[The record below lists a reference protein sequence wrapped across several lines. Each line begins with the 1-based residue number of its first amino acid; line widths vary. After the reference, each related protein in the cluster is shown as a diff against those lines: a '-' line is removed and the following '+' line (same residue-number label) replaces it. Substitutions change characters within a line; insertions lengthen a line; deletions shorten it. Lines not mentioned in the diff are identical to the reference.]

1 MADRPVGYCAP
12 KSMHGIPDMSVNPPL
27 ADTLFDPGT
36 LAGAVVYA
44 ALIFGL
50 AWLVVQLLRRSIDR
64 LIKGQARLVN
74 RTTLYF
80 IAQLGRVVVFV
91 LAIVLY
97 ANLIPALRA
106 IGVALLASVS
116 IASLVIGL
124 AAQNTLGNLIAG
136 ISLALYRPFEV
147 GDLVQVNSPGG
158 PEIGH
163 IESLTLG
170 YTVLRTYDNRRVIIP
185 NSVMGV
191 QVTINLTARDP
202 RKMAVIPFK
211 IGSGVDV
218 DQARSIMVELAQ
230 AHPLAQEVAGCP
242 VVSLAGGGAVL
253 SLRVWCRD
261 FNAAQ
266 QVQFDLYESVKK
278 AFDTRGIPLA

>member
-1 MADRPVGYCAP
+1 MPLDQLLSEY
-12 KSMHGIPDMSVNPPL
+12 MLNPD
-27 ADTLFDPGT
+27 T
-36 LAGAVVYA
+36 LAGAAVYA

-50 AWLVVQLLRRSIDR
+50 AWLSTRLLRRIVNR
-64 LIKGQARLVN
+64 LLEREARLVN
-74 RTTLYF
+74 RTTLHF
-80 IAQLGRVVVFV
+80 AAQLGQVVIFV

-106 IGVALLASVS
+106 IGTALLASVS
-116 IASLVIGL
+116 ILSLVIGL

-147 GDLVQVNSPGG
+147 GDLVQVNPPGG

-185 NSVMGV
+185 NSVMGA

-202 RKMAVIPFK
+202 RKLAMIPFRLA
-211 IGSGVDV
+211 SGADV
-218 DQARSIMVELAQ
+218 DQARAIVIETAEK
-230 AHPLAQEVAGCP
+230 HPLTERVVGCP

-253 SLRVWCRD
+253 SLRVWCA
-261 FNAAQ
+261 NHKSAQ
-266 QVQFDLYESVKK
+266 KLEFDLYESVKK
-278 AFDTRGIPLA
+278 AFDAGGIPLA